1 MRCIPRTGG
10 AFPSWIAGNR
20 LINSITAGFAKTFES
35 LTIRHFRFLWFGML
49 FSMSA
54 MQINI
59 VARSWLAYDITGSAF
74 MLGVVA
80 AARSLP
86 QLMLAPVGG
95 VAADRFDKRRLLIG
109 SQVTLTLL
117 ALGNA
122 VLVHMGII
130 EIWHLF
136 VIGIVQGITHPFTM
150 PTRTALVPHLVSDRQ
165 IPNALALDSTGRNLN
180 RVTAPALAGILI
192 AIDPTLAF
200 YAIAVGYAA
209 ATLTLIGL
217 PSGFR
222 GEALKGGALSEIAVG
237 FKYIGAHKSIL
248 ALMLLSFAIVILG
261 MPFQQLLPVFQK
273 EVLDVGPRALG
284 LMFTAV
290 GLGAIVG
297 SLLAAYLS
305 ERPDKSRM
313 QFAAGLLF
321 GLSLTAFALSG
332 SYFLSLGLLVIVG
345 FASQGYLTINRIL
358 VMQNT
363 ERHLYGRV
371 MSIYMMTWSLVPAVV
386 LPIGIIVDRV
396 GVSATVA
403 TSGILLVTVLVAA
416 AVTFPKI
423 YLARTAQASA
433 GT

>member
-1 MRCIPRTGG
+1 
-10 AFPSWIAGNR
+10 
-20 LINSITAGFAKTFES
+20 
-35 LTIRHFRFLWFGML
+35 
-49 FSMSA
+49 
-54 MQINI
+54 
-59 VARSWLAYDITGSAF
+59 
-74 MLGVVA
+74 
-80 AARSLP
+80 
-86 QLMLAPVGG
+86 
-95 VAADRFDKRRLLIG
+95 
-109 SQVTLTLL
+109 
-117 ALGNA
+117 
-122 VLVHMGII
+122 
-130 EIWHLF
+130 
-136 VIGIVQGITHPFTM
+136 
-150 PTRTALVPHLVSDRQ
+150 
-165 IPNALALDSTGRNLN
+165 
-180 RVTAPALAGILI
+180 
-192 AIDPTLAF
+192 
-200 YAIAVGYAA
+200 
-209 ATLTLIGL
+209 
-217 PSGFR
+217 
-222 GEALKGGALSEIAVG
+222 LKGGALSEIAVG

>member
-1 MRCIPRTGG
+1 
-10 AFPSWIAGNR
+10 
-20 LINSITAGFAKTFES
+20 
-35 LTIRHFRFLWFGML
+35 
-49 FSMSA
+49 MSA

-74 MLGVVA
+74 MLGIVA

-86 QLMLAPVGG
+86 QLVLAPVGG

-109 SQVTLTLL
+109 SQLILTFL

-122 VLVHMGII
+122 ILVHLGVI

-136 VIGIVQGITHPFTM
+136 VIGVVQGVTHPFTM
-150 PTRTALVPHLVSDRQ
+150 PTRTALVPHLVSERQ
-165 IPNALALDSTGRNLN
+165 IPNALALDSTGRNIN
-180 RVTAPALAGILI
+180 RVAAPALAGVLI

-200 YAIAVGYAA
+200 YAIAVGYAL
-209 ATLTLIGL
+209 ATATLIGL

-222 GEALKGGALSEIAVG
+222 GAALKGSAFSEIAVG
-237 FKYIGAHKSIL
+237 FRYIAERRAIL
-248 ALMLLSFAIVILG
+248 ALMLLSFAVVILG

-284 LMFTAV
+284 FMFTAV
-290 GLGAIVG
+290 GAGAIIG
-297 SLLAAYLS
+297 SLLAAFLS
-305 ERPDKSRM
+305 DRPNKG
-313 QFAAGLLF
+313 QLQIGAGLMF
-321 GLSLTAFALSG
+321 GVSLTAFALSE
-332 SYFLSLGLLVIVG
+332 SYLLSLVLLTVVG
-345 FASQGYLTINRIL
+345 FSSQSYLTINRIL

-386 LPIGIIVDRV
+386 LPIGIVVDRV

-403 TSGILLVTVLVAA
+403 VSGVALVIVLAGAA
-416 AVTFPKI
+416 ASFPRI
-423 YLARTAQASA
+423 YLARSA
-433 GT
+433 NAPA

>member
-1 MRCIPRTGG
+1 
-10 AFPSWIAGNR
+10 
-20 LINSITAGFAKTFES
+20 
-35 LTIRHFRFLWFGML
+35 
-49 FSMSA
+49 

-86 QLMLAPVGG
+86 QLLMAPVGG
-95 VAADRFDKRRLLIG
+95 VAADRFDKRRLLLA
-109 SQVTLTLL
+109 SQTILTFL

-122 VLVHMGII
+122 ILVHLGVI

-136 VIGIVQGITHPFTM
+136 LIGVIQGITHPFTM

-165 IPNALALDSTGRNLN
+165 IPNALALDSTGRNIN
-180 RVTAPALAGILI
+180 RVAAPALAGVLI
-192 AIDPTLAF
+192 AVNPTLAF
-200 YAIAVGYAA
+200 YAIFVAYAA
-209 ATLTLIGL
+209 ATLTLTGL

-222 GEALKGGALSEIAVG
+222 GEALKGSAISELSVG
-237 FKYIGAHKSIL
+237 FKYIAERKAIL

-284 LMFTAV
+284 FMFTAV

-297 SLLAAYLS
+297 SLVAAYIS
-305 ERPDKSRM
+305 ERPDKGRM
-313 QFAAGLLF
+313 QFGAGLMF
-321 GLSLTAFALSG
+321 GVGLTAFALSHD
-332 SYFLSLGLLVIVG
+332 YYLSLALLVVVG
-345 FASQGYLTINRIL
+345 FSSQGYLTINRIL
-358 VMQNT
+358 VMQHT

-371 MSIYMMTWSLVPAVV
+371 MSIYMMTWSLVPAAV
-386 LPIGIIVDRV
+386 LPIGVVVDRV

-403 TSGILLVTVLVAA
+403 TCGLLLVLVLLGAA
-416 AVTFPKI
+416 LTFPKI
-423 YLARTAQASA
+423 YLARTATATASSS
-433 GT
+433 

>member
-1 MRCIPRTGG
+1 
-10 AFPSWIAGNR
+10 
-20 LINSITAGFAKTFES
+20 
-35 LTIRHFRFLWFGML
+35 
-49 FSMSA
+49 MSA

-59 VARSWLAYDITGSAF
+59 VARSWLAYDLTGSAF

-86 QLMLAPVGG
+86 QLCLAPIGG

-109 SQVTLTLL
+109 SQFILTLL

-122 VLVHMGII
+122 ILVHMGVI

-136 VIGIVQGITHPFTM
+136 VIGVVQGITHPFTM
-150 PTRTALVPHLVSDRQ
+150 PTRTALVPHLVEERQ
-165 IPNALALDSTGRNLN
+165 IPNALALDSTGRNIN
-180 RVTAPALAGILI
+180 RVAAPALAGILI
-192 AIDPTLAF
+192 AVDPTLAF
-200 YAIAVGYAA
+200 YAIFLAYTA

-222 GEALKGGALSEIAVG
+222 GAALTGSAFSEIAVG
-237 FKYIGAHKSIL
+237 FKYIAERKALL
-248 ALMLLSFAIVILG
+248 ALMLLSFAVVILG

-273 EVLDVGPRALG
+273 EVLDVGPKALG

-297 SLLAAYLS
+297 SLLAAFLS
-305 ERPDKSRM
+305 ERPDKGRM
-313 QFAAGLLF
+313 QLGAGLLF
-321 GLSLTAFALSG
+321 GLSLTAFALSQ
-332 SYFLSLGLLVIVG
+332 SFVLSLGLLIIVG

-386 LPIGIIVDRV
+386 LPIGIIVDQI
-396 GVSATVA
+396 GVSITVA
-403 TSGILLVTVLVAA
+403 VSGFLLVLVLIAA

-423 YLARTAQASA
+423 YLARAVPPSTSARPAS
-433 GT
+433 T